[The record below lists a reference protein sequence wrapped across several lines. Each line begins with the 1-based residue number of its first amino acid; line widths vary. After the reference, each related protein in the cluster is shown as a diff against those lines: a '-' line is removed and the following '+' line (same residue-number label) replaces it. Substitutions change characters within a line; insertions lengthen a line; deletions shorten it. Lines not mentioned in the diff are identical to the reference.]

1 MNKLFRQF
9 IEQLP
14 IKYTLGIIHDAHE
27 WQNKGLL
34 QELESS
40 KENKK
45 NYFGTLKL
53 VILVVALVFTE
64 MFNEGID
71 KQFAGY
77 IIAALS
83 IFIGLNINLIIMI
96 FDKFNAM
103 NFDVTNKSYVERVR
117 LLKRRNFF
125 MQYTSLT
132 AYSIIL
138 SILLIIF
145 LSFCFSTYYSMS
157 ISITAYFVYYKDLVL
172 SDIPLVWSW
181 EAFKNALYLF
191 GILLLR
197 CLTYYSLFYYLLIL
211 LYSIGSAY
219 AYISKEF
226 KNRKIEIYNGQKF

>member
-1 MNKLFRQF
+1 MNRLCRWF

-34 QELESS
+34 HELENS
-40 KENKK
+40 KRKKK
-45 NYFGTLKL
+45 NYFGILKL
-53 VILVVALVFTE
+53 LILVVALVVTAI
-64 MFNEGID
+64 FNEGID
-71 KQFAGY
+71 KEFAGY

-103 NFDVTNKSYVERVR
+103 NFDVTNKPYIERVR

-138 SILLIIF
+138 SIILILF
-145 LSFCFSTYYSMS
+145 LSLCFSAYYS
-157 ISITAYFVYYKDLVL
+157 ISISVTDYFLYYKDLVV

-181 EAFKNALYLF
+181 GAFKSALYLL
-191 GILLLR
+191 GVMLLR
-197 CLTYYSLFYYLLIL
+197 GLTYYLLFYYLLIL

-219 AYISKEF
+219 AYISQEF
-226 KNRKIEIYNGQKF
+226 KNRKIEVYEGQKF